1 MQIEV
6 RMQEW
11 AKKFYNSAAWDAT
24 RAAYLLSVN
33 GLCERCLR
41 RGIVTPAKVVHHKKY
56 LTPKNIGTA
65 TVTLSWDNL
74 EALCQDCHNSE
85 HHQHRK
91 KRYTFDANGHIIPPI
106 LTPSRGSAN
115 RGGEERI
122 TPQVCACA
130 V

>member
-1 MQIEV
+1 
-6 RMQEW
+6 MQEW

-74 EALCQDCHNSE
+74 EALCQDCHNAE

-91 KRYTFDANGHIIPPI
+91 KRYTFDANGHIIPPYSH
-106 LTPSRGSAN
+106 T
-115 RGGEERI
+115 E
-122 TPQVCACA
+122 
-130 V
+130 